1 MQEYYK
7 SMGLKIRALRKEK
20 GLNQAE
26 LATLLGKSLR
36 TLQKYEKG
44 EIEISLPNIHD
55 LAEKLDTTPTY
66 LLGYQSETTP
76 ITNFLQVIQTLFELE
91 QTDELGFHI
100 EVKRPPAHEEWE
112 CSLVFDGKDR
122 NNDMNT
128 DLCLFLEDWMLQREK
143 EDVNNPSK
151 QYMQWKERM
160 LAYTLTSE
168 TLKAERLAN
177 EKKNE
182 KAPLHC
188 QQT

>member
-20 GLNQAE
+20 GLNQTE

-66 LLGYQSETTP
+66 LLGYQNKETP
-76 ITNFLQVIQTLFELE
+76 IVNFLQVLQTLFQLELTE
-91 QTDELGFHI
+91 ELGFRI

-112 CSLVFDGKDR
+112 CALVFNGKDR
-122 NNDMNT
+122 NNEINT

-143 EDVNNPSK
+143 EDVKNPSK
-151 QYMQWKERM
+151 QYIQWKERM

-168 TLKAERLAN
+168 TLKAERLK
-177 EKKNE
+177 EEGKN
-182 KAPLHC
+182 
-188 QQT
+188 